1 MAACP
6 PVSNG
11 PELVRTESGI
21 ALSIGVSFSDW
32 VERKVVGN
40 QCSQWHSKGGAYK
53 KPKRTTMKFLKV
65 NLLEIQILCSNW
77 TPVTTKR
84 GVNKIYATLS
94 STFPRETW
102 VSFSNGNMLTVPK
115 DNSYSAKHIEH
126 ICNEWVGICVRESSL
141 RFVSKLPLASTAPPF
156 QLDFMECL
164 VIQVLFVATYKFTPQ
179 TNHQMKILKT
189 WWSNIL
195 QLFV

>member
-1 MAACP
+1 M
-6 PVSNG
+6 
-11 PELVRTESGI
+11 LTMT
-21 ALSIGVSFSDW
+21 F
-32 VERKVVGN
+32 
-40 QCSQWHSKGGAYK
+40 KGGAYK

-179 TNHQMKILKT
+179 TNHQMKIWKLDGQIYF
-189 WWSNIL
+189 NY
-195 QLFV
+195 LFRSSAQDGSVSVNKRCSCTYYIASTLDKENTF